1 MKIAFFLPAKI
12 CKSQG
17 KYLSGGTAH
26 IMFPGLKLCF
36 ERIDLLS
43 FFDDS
48 GAIDSDYKQEI
59 DLNLV
64 RLRPLP
70 FYRNTWELYFL
81 KLPGIFWRMRNF
93 FKRYAREWGAI
104 ILYECGVV
112 SQMAF
117 LLSKAYGVPN
127 FFWIGGEAI
136 KSVQT
141 KLGFSNSFRGLLKM
155 LMAYE
160 NGLALKILAG
170 RANGLL
176 VTGKD
181 LSSHFQRL
189 NPEVHHFTATG
200 VRAADIE
207 PDLPARRLQENDQLF
222 KILTVCSVWPTKGL
236 ESVIEAL
243 PRLHAKGIKAYYV
256 IAGPQWDPAYAS
268 RLNNLIKEK
277 NLEDQARLLGA
288 IQHGP
293 DLFRLYRE
301 ADVFV
306 LPSLTE
312 GTPKVLPEAMAKGLP
327 LVVTRVG
334 GLPELVDDGVQGF
347 LVPPGDTGELT
358 AALFK
363 IAGDKELRYRMGKKA
378 LERAAE
384 FTMERQM
391 RGIAEWIIERTY
403 NKKSTNITS
412 PSSISTYS

>member
-1 MKIAFFLPAKI
+1 MGA
-12 CKSQG
+12 S
-17 KYLSGGTAH
+17 AH

-36 ERIDLLS
+36 EQIDLLS
-43 FFDDS
+43 FFNE
-48 GAIDSDYKQEI
+48 GGEIDSNYIQEI

-81 KLPGIFWRMRNF
+81 KLPGIFGRMRNF

-104 ILYECGVV
+104 ILYGCGVV

-127 FFWIGGEAI
+127 FFWIGGDSI
-136 KSVQT
+136 KSVQMN
-141 KLGFSNSFRGLLKM
+141 LRFSHSFKGLLKM
-155 LMAYE
+155 LMTYE
-160 NGLALKILAG
+160 NDLALKLLAG
-170 RANGLL
+170 RATGLL

-181 LSSHFQRL
+181 LQSHFQRL
-189 NPEVHHFTATG
+189 NFEVYHFTATG

-207 PDLPARRLQENDQLF
+207 PDLPARRLQEKDHLF
-222 KILTVCSVWPTKGL
+222 KILTVCSVRPNKAL
-236 ESVIEAL
+236 ELVIEAL
-243 PRLHAKGIKAYYV
+243 PRLHAEGIKAYYV
-256 IAGPQWDPAYAS
+256 IVGPQWDPAYAS

-277 NLEDQARLLGA
+277 NLEEHARLLGA
-288 IQHGP
+288 IKHGP

-334 GLPELVDDGVQGF
+334 GVAGLVDDGVQGF
-347 LVPPGDTGELT
+347 LVSPGHTGELT
-358 AALFK
+358 EALSK
-363 IAGDKELRYRMGKKA
+363 IAVDKDLRYRMGKKA
-378 LERAAE
+378 LERAEE
-384 FTMERQM
+384 FTIERQM
-391 RGIAEWIIERTY
+391 RGVAEWIIERTY
-403 NKKSTNITS
+403 NKKSTNT
-412 PSSISTYS
+412 